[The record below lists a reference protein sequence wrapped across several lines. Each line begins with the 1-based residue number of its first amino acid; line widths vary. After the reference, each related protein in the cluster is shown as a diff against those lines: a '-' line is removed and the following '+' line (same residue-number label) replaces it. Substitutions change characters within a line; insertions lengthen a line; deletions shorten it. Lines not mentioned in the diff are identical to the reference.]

1 MRIRLIF
8 AIVALSMLTAC
19 GGFRDSRLNPKN
31 WFGRSQPA
39 EQTSVAAEPADKR
52 PLVDQVL
59 SMQVESFPGGAI
71 VRASG
76 LPPTQGYWDA
86 ELVALPLDD
95 TGKLVLEFHVFPPI
109 NGAAVVNQQSRE
121 ITVAYSLSTIKL
133 EGVSQIIVQGAN
145 NARASKR

>member
-39 EQTSVAAEPADKR
+39 DQASIVAEPADKR

-59 SMQVESFPGGAI
+59 TMQVESFPGGAI
-71 VRASG
+71 VRATG
-76 LPPTQGYWDA
+76 LPPTQGFWDA
-86 ELVALPLDD
+86 ELVALPLDES
-95 TGKLVLEFHVFPPI
+95 GKLVLEFHIFPPVT
-109 NGAAVVNQQSRE
+109 AAAAVNQQSRE
-121 ITVAYSLSTIKL
+121 ITVAYSLSNIKL
-133 EGVSQIIVQGAN
+133 EGVTQIVVQGAT